1 MFLYQ
6 IIIFQAWNY
15 YFAIFGA
22 YYSFL
27 YVDTSNETKKN
38 TKDSSE
44 QPLDQFMDN
53 LEQQDE
59 SHLLE
64 KLHQSIA
71 QTVQLVRADHFI
83 LLFVG
88 FFKLFN

>member
-1 MFLYQ
+1 
-6 IIIFQAWNY
+6 
-15 YFAIFGA
+15 
-22 YYSFL
+22 
-27 YVDTSNETKKN
+27 
-38 TKDSSE
+38 
-44 QPLDQFMDN
+44 MDN

-88 FFKLFN
+88 LFKLFN